1 VKLALLQPRLRAFDN
16 AACRRRIDELLRAAR
31 GSLDAGDIVLLP
43 EHALFTL
50 DREEYLRAVRDMA
63 AIAGCA
69 VVGGSHHEQLAGG
82 RVNAGCAVLPDG
94 TVAGAYEKLRPY
106 AQERDAV
113 LPGSL
118 LGEFPLGGL
127 RVMVLIC
134 ADFWFSD
141 LIQRAALLPDVIL
154 VPALSVTRKES
165 PAYSRSLW
173 RQLAVARAYEFGCFV
188 GISDWAHDSDL
199 PRLFASGVG
208 GFADPSGIDPAAFF
222 TPTGDDDLSIH
233 ELDLARLAAFR
244 EDRRQ
249 RGFFWKPSV
258 A

>member
-1 VKLALLQPRLRAFDN
+1 MKLALLQPRLRAFDD
-16 AACRRRIDELLRAAR
+16 AACRRRMGELLRAAR
-31 GSLDAGDIVLLP
+31 RELGAGDVVLLP
-43 EHALFTL
+43 EHALFTS
-50 DREEYLRAVRDMA
+50 DREEYLRALGDMA
-63 AIAGCA
+63 AIAGCC
-69 VVGGSHHEQLAGG
+69 VVGGSHHEQRAAG

-94 TVAGAYEKLRPY
+94 TVAGSYEKLRPY

-118 LGEFPLGGL
+118 LGEFPLHGL

-141 LIQRAALLPDVIL
+141 LIQRAARLPDILL

-188 GISDWAHDSDL
+188 GISDWAHSSEL
-199 PRLFASGVG
+199 PRLFSSGVA
-208 GFADPSGIDPAAFF
+208 GFADPSGVDPAAFF
-222 TPTGDDDLSIH
+222 TPTADDDLSIH
-233 ELDLARLAAFR
+233 ALDLERLHAFR

-249 RGFFWKPSV
+249 RGFFWKDE